1 MCGHRE
7 LVTCYTDRMPNIA
20 SDTLELVALTL
31 IPGLGPVRSRRLLE
45 HFGSPREILSASQR
59 ELERIEG
66 VGPGVASSVVKHKG
80 KALGAAE
87 KEFEKAAK
95 VEARIVGR
103 GEAGYPSLLAPLPD
117 APLVLFVR
125 GEILEVDRF
134 ALGVVGSRRCSTYGL
149 EQSARFAT
157 HLAHRG
163 ITIVS
168 GGARGIDTAAHRGAV
183 QAGGRTL
190 VVLGCGLGHCY
201 PPENLGLFDA
211 IVEEGRGAIVSELC
225 CDAPPE
231 ARNFPA
237 RNRLISGMSL
247 GVLVVEAGR
256 KSGALIT
263 ARQAVEDHGREVF
276 ALPGRVDSESCE
288 GSLDLLKSGGAQMVT
303 TPGDIVDAL
312 EAPAWHAH
320 GGTHEARY
328 TPERAEPASI
338 PGGDAGRLVFEACA
352 EGRTPDQIGLA
363 TGLEMSAIGQAV
375 TMLEIAGLVRRSGS
389 RIERVR

>member
-1 MCGHRE
+1 
-7 LVTCYTDRMPNIA
+7 MPNIA
-20 SDTLELVALTL
+20 NDTLELVALAL
-31 IPGLGPVRSRRLLE
+31 LPGLGPVRSRRLLE
-45 HFGSPREILSASQR
+45 HFGSAREILGASQR
-59 ELERIEG
+59 ELESVEG
-66 VGPGVASSVVKHKG
+66 VGPGVASGVVRHKNRALDEAG
-80 KALGAAE
+80 KE
-87 KEFEKAAK
+87 IERTRK
-95 VEARIVGR
+95 VDARIIAR
-103 GEAGYPSLLAPLPD
+103 GDAEYPALLAPLPD

-125 GEILEVDRF
+125 GEIREVDQF

-149 EQSARFAT
+149 EQSGRFAT

-168 GGARGIDTAAHRGAV
+168 GGARGIDTSAHRGAV
-183 QAGGRTL
+183 QAGGRTI

-211 IVEEGRGAIVSELC
+211 IVEEGHGAIVTELRC
-225 CDAPPE
+225 EAPPE

-247 GVLVVEAGR
+247 GVLVIEAGR

-263 ARQAVEDHGREVF
+263 ARQAAEDHGREVF

-303 TPGDIVDAL
+303 TPTDIVDAL

-328 TPERAEPASI
+328 TPQRGEPTSI
-338 PGGDAGRLVFEACA
+338 PGGEPGLLVFEACI
-352 EGRTPDQIGLA
+352 EPRTPDQIGLA
-363 TGLEMSAIGQAV
+363 TGLEMQSIGQAV